1 MGKLDNDKN
10 LEEIADSYLVQK
22 DQRQR
27 TEQVLTQASLELYNI
42 EKLNVS
48 NDNALD
54 QLLKQVEELSA
65 AMGYSQEDITEYDY
79 KRGNEML
86 KLNSEEQ
93 SQITVPCFDVLVTTD
108 VSSSWDEYM
117 NQIYIYATGQ
127 NLDLT
132 KNPFDLLLTEAE
144 KMKLDKEFMMI
155 I

>member
-108 VSSSWDEYM
+108 VSSRIGM
-117 NQIYIYATGQ
+117 NI
-127 NLDLT
+127 
-132 KNPFDLLLTEAE
+132 
-144 KMKLDKEFMMI
+144 
-155 I
+155 